1 MVQEE
6 PCPWAEPV
14 QEELVQEELVQEEL
28 VLLPREEEQHKSPG
42 RRRRRPDRR
51 APRMYEFY
59 IAAPVW
65 NTSYHTWGTGFS
77 QLVFLVSFLEPSP
90 VCPL

>member
-6 PCPWAEPV
+6 PCPLAEPV
-14 QEELVQEELVQEEL
+14 QEELVQEELV
-28 VLLPREEEQHKSPG
+28 LLPEEQHKGPD
-42 RRRRRPDRR
+42 RRRRRPERR
-51 APRMYEFY
+51 APRIYEFY
-59 IAAPVW
+59 IAVPVS
-65 NTSYHTWGTGFS
+65 NTSYHTWGKGFS